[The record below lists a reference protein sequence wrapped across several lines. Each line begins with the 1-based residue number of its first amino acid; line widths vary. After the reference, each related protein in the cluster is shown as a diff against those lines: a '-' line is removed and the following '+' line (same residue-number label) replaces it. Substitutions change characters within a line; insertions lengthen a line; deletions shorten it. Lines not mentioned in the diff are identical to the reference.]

1 LTGDDAPAPH
11 PGACALPPKA
21 ATRRERLAAFLSCR
35 RCAVGWGVY
44 LAVAILIVALYGA
57 R

>member
-1 LTGDDAPAPH
+1 V
-11 PGACALPPKA
+11 CALPPKA

-35 RCAVGWGVY
+35 RCAVGWAVY
-44 LAVAILIVALYGA
+44 LAVAILVVALYGA